1 MKLNFTFSHSRL
13 GDKVRSKRV
22 VQAQKLLDTNFTFTV
37 AVERPATS
45 VAVEVW
51 MVLCTTL
58 AGETFGLDPN
68 FLRGC
73 ILLEITIC
81 SCLEFGCLVLV
92 LYNIFKQFFKQL
104 ISLYTCTHILFTRT
118 VNVSLLQ
125 QPSE

>member
-73 ILLEITIC
+73 TLLEITIC

-92 LYNIFKQFFKQL
+92 VSVTIFLSNFL
-104 ISLYTCTHILFTRT
+104 S
-118 VNVSLLQ
+118 N
-125 QPSE
+125 